1 MAQNETVKFGE
12 PFRDSRGALN
22 LNEGVLT
29 RAQAP
34 DRVPL
39 SPLPPLSGTGYGG
52 WGLDAG
58 RPRGTGGPSPF
69 AQEKG
74 WRTVFGEEFTAVNN
88 IHAEQYAPALEQLPA
103 QINAER
109 AAIEQRQSREL
120 RVSLSSI
127 WHYANNWPRQT
138 CNKGAPSIS
147 KSLPWQPASTVPFLF
162 INATTHSPPG

>member
-1 MAQNETVKFGE
+1 MAQNETVNFGE
-12 PFRDSRGALN
+12 PFRDSRGALH

-34 DRVPL
+34 DRVSF
-39 SPLPPLSGTGYGG
+39 SPLPPLTGTGYGG

-74 WRTVFGEEFTAVNN
+74 WRTVFGEEFTAVNT

-103 QINAER
+103 QISVER
-109 AAIEQRQSREL
+109 AAVEQQAIAGAAGHPVQHLGLRQQL
-120 RVSLSSI
+120 TTTSLQPERRSTFQATNRST
-127 WHYANNWPRQT
+127 ARPRQ
-138 CNKGAPSIS
+138 
-147 KSLPWQPASTVPFLF
+147 
-162 INATTHSPPG
+162 